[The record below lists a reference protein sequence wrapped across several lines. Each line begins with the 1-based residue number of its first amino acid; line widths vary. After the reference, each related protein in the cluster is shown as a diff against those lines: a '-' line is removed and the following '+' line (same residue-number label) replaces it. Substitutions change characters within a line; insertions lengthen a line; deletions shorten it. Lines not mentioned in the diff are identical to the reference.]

1 MKGKTRVM
9 NTIDSQVTTKR
20 IHVFKAG
27 DQTSAQG
34 VQRSFTPKELQEVV
48 DTYDPGVHEAPLVIG
63 HSGDN
68 DSVPAYGWIKK
79 FVRNGDNLY
88 ADVDFTDPAKEL
100 VKNKHY
106 RKVSISFYSPDSQI
120 NPHKGKWSARHLALL
135 GAAPPAVK
143 GLEPFTFSEQEG
155 VYDYAAD
162 TALDNIFDD
171 ELGPTM
177 IVEKSPLE
185 MLKEKLEQAQEGIS
199 TAVQDLQQSSDEQS
213 VSNVSEAASPGAAA
227 DTSDNPNQQFSEMD
241 KKKERP
247 GAKAAEST
255 QQTANLETK
264 MPEEPFAESGKIAR
278 KKVSGAH
285 GQSVQ
290 VVEEIHSET
299 EGEEVAEF
307 DEVSHKTVVNGKVK
321 FGKHHIDGDVD
332 ETGRADT
339 ARSKD
344 DSYADRQSVGK
355 DGPGAVGVDRDGI
368 AKSGAQEADR
378 IGSDAK
384 STKNGEQDADRDKA
398 GKDGHAVK
406 SEDGVGEDRWAGQ
419 EETGEKRAMENDQYA
434 KPGVGLDEVSK
445 PGISAG
451 TDPYGKDEGP
461 TKVPTISEESPD
473 NLEMAVDLESVEG
486 NKTVRVIRQ
495 TSGQKRAAVK
505 GGPIDHA
512 EGKKVKSQSGEFEE
526 DEDDKDPMTPTG
538 KGSTYVEGD
547 EDEEDGEDSEYA
559 ETQDFCGSGMSYG
572 GMGSAGQVPPM
583 GMGQQL
589 FEELQSLK
597 AENARLKREYEE
609 QQMSARRDKI
619 ARFVEN
625 LYAEGKM
632 TDGVMSQSSLQHYCE
647 GLEFGTLEFA
657 EGETPAT
664 KLLGLLDRLPNLVYF
679 GEVAVGAGA
688 NNLDDEDL
696 SPHELALKYVENGEC
711 SDYTEGLKKAMFGRT
726 K

>member
-1 MKGKTRVM
+1 M
-9 NTIDSQVTTKR
+9 NTINSQVTTKR
-20 IHVFKAG
+20 VHVFKAG

-34 VQRSFTPKELQEVV
+34 VSRSFSPKELQEVV

-79 FVRNGDNLY
+79 FVRDGDNLY

-106 RKVSISFYSPDSQI
+106 RKVSISFYSPESQI

-135 GAAPPAVK
+135 GASPPAVK
-143 GLEPFTFSEQEG
+143 GLEPFTFSEEEG
-155 VYDYAAD
+155 VLDFAAD
-162 TALDNIFDD
+162 VSIDGVFDD
-171 ELGPTM
+171 DLGPTL

-185 MLKEKLEQAQEGIS
+185 MLKEKLDQAREGIS
-199 TAVQDLQQSSDEQS
+199 TAVQDLQQSSDEQNEN
-213 VSNVSEAASPGAAA
+213 NVSEAASPGEAA

-255 QQTANLETK
+255 QQIANLETK

-278 KKVSGAH
+278 KKVAGAH

-290 VVEEIHSET
+290 VVEEIHSE
-299 EGEEVAEF
+299 GEDEVTEF
-307 DEVSHKTVVNGKVK
+307 DEVSHKTAANGKVK
-321 FGKHHIDGDVD
+321 FGTHHIDSDVD
-332 ETGRADT
+332 ETGRGDT

-344 DSYADRQSVGK
+344 DSYADRQSIGK
-355 DGPGAVGVDRDGI
+355 DGPGAVGVDREGV
-368 AKSGAQEADR
+368 AKSSAQESDR
-378 IGSDAK
+378 IGSDKK
-384 STKNGEQDADRDKA
+384 STKDGAQDADRDKA

-406 SEDGVGEDRWAGQ
+406 SADGVGEDRWAGQ

-434 KPGVGLDEVSK
+434 KPGVGLDEVAQ

-486 NKTVRVIRQ
+486 NKTVRVMRQ
-495 TSGQKRAAVK
+495 TSSQKRAAVK

-512 EGKKVKSQSGEFEE
+512 EGKKVKTQSGEVEE
-526 DEDDKDPMTPTG
+526 DEDEKDPMTMTG
-538 KGSTYVEGD
+538 KGSTYGEGD
-547 EDEEDGEDSEYA
+547 EDETDDDTEYSES
-559 ETQDFCGSGMSYG
+559 EDFCGTGMSYG
-572 GMGSAGQVPPM
+572 GMGSMNQAPPV

-589 FEELQSLK
+589 FEELQALK
-597 AENARLKREYEE
+597 AENARLKRDYEE
-609 QQMSARRDKI
+609 QQLSARRDKI

-632 TDGVMSQSSLQHYCE
+632 TDGIMPQSTLQNYCE

-657 EGETPAT
+657 EGETPAS

-696 SPHELALKYVENGEC
+696 SPHELALKYVENGDC
-711 SDYTEGLKKAMFGRT
+711 ADYTEGLKKAMFGRT

>member
-1 MKGKTRVM
+1 M
-9 NTIDSQVTTKR
+9 NTINSQVTTKR
-20 IHVFKAG
+20 VHVFKAG

-34 VQRSFTPKELQEVV
+34 VHRKFTPKELQEVV

-79 FVRNGDNLY
+79 FVRDGDNLY

-135 GAAPPAVK
+135 GASPPAVK
-143 GLEPFTFSEQEG
+143 GLEPFTFSEEEG
-155 VYDYAAD
+155 VLDFAAE
-162 TALDNIFDD
+162 TSLDAVFDD
-171 ELGPTM
+171 DLGPTM

-185 MLKEKLEQAQEGIS
+185 MLKEKLEEARAELS
-199 TAVQDLQQSSDEQS
+199 PAVEELQQSSDEQS
-213 VSNVSEAASPGAAA
+213 ENNVSEAASPGAAA
-227 DTSDNPNQQFSEMD
+227 DSSDNPNQQFSEMD
-241 KKKERP
+241 KKEKRP

-255 QQTANLETK
+255 QQTANLETQ

-278 KKVSGAH
+278 KKAAGAH

-290 VVEEIHSET
+290 VVEEIHKESDED
-299 EGEEVAEF
+299 ESQVAEF
-307 DEVSHKTVVNGKVK
+307 DEVSHKTVTNGKVK
-321 FGKHHIDGDVD
+321 FGTHHVD
-332 ETGRADT
+332 DSTDDTGRGDT

-344 DSYADRQSVGK
+344 DSYADRQAVGK
-355 DGPGAVGVDRDGI
+355 DGAGAVGVDREGV

-378 IGSDAK
+378 IGSDEK
-384 STKNGEQDADRDKA
+384 SVKSGEQDADRDKA

-406 SEDGVGEDRWAGQ
+406 SAEGVGEDRWAGQ
-419 EETGEKRAMENDQYA
+419 EETGGKRAMENDQYA
-434 KPGVGLDEVSK
+434 KPDVGLNDVSQ
-445 PGISAG
+445 PGVSSG
-451 TDPYGKDEGP
+451 TDPYGKDEGA

-486 NKTVRVIRQ
+486 NKTVRVMRQ
-495 TSGQKRAAVK
+495 TSGQKRAPVK
-505 GGPIDHA
+505 GGAIDHA
-512 EGKKVKSQSGEFEE
+512 EAKKIKTLSGEVDEE
-526 DEDDKDPMTPTG
+526 TDEKDPMTPTG
-538 KGSTYVEGD
+538 KGSTYAESK
-547 EDEEDGEDSEYA
+547 DEEEGEDAEFT
-559 ETQDFCGSGMSYG
+559 ETQDFCGPGMSYG
-572 GMGSAGQVPPM
+572 GMGSTNQAPPV

-589 FEELQSLK
+589 FEELQALK
-597 AENARLKREYEE
+597 AENARLKRDYQE
-609 QQMSARRDKI
+609 QQISARRDKI

-632 TDGVMSQSSLQHYCE
+632 TDGVMPQSALQHYCE

-664 KLLGLLDRLPNLVYF
+664 KLLDLLDKLPNLVYF

-711 SDYTEGLKKAMFGRT
+711 EDYTEGLKKAMFGRT

>member
-1 MKGKTRVM
+1 M
-9 NTIDSQVTTKR
+9 NTAHSQVTTKR
-20 IHVFKAG
+20 VHVFKAG
-27 DQTSAQG
+27 EQTSAQG
-34 VQRSFTPKELQEVV
+34 VQRKFTPKELQEVV

-79 FVRNGDNLY
+79 FVRDGDNLY
-88 ADVDFTDPAKEL
+88 ADVDFTDPAKDL

-135 GAAPPAVK
+135 GASPPAVK
-143 GLEPFTFSEQEG
+143 GLEPFTFSEVEG
-155 VYDYAAD
+155 VLDFAAE
-162 TALDNIFDD
+162 TSLDSVFDD
-171 ELGPTM
+171 DLGPTL

-185 MLKEKLEQAQEGIS
+185 MLREKLEQAREEVS
-199 TAVQDLQQSSDEQS
+199 TAVQDLQQSSEEQGQT
-213 VSNVSEAASPGAAA
+213 NVPEAASQDAAA
-227 DTSDNPNQQFSEMD
+227 ETSDSPNQQFSEMD
-241 KKKERP
+241 KKKERA

-264 MPEEPFAESGKIAR
+264 MPEEPFAEDGKITR
-278 KKVSGAH
+278 KKAAGAH

-290 VVEEIHSET
+290 VVEEIH
-299 EGEEVAEF
+299 AEASDF

-321 FGKHHIDGDVD
+321 FGTHHVDDGVD
-332 ETGRADT
+332 ETGRGDT

-355 DGPGAVGVDRDGI
+355 DGAGAVGVDREGV
-368 AKSGAQEADR
+368 AKSGAQENDR
-378 IGSDAK
+378 LTSDKK
-384 STKNGEQDADRDKA
+384 STKNGEQDADRDNA
-398 GKDGHAVK
+398 GIDGHAVK
-406 SEDGVGEDRWAGQ
+406 SEEGVGEDRWAGQ

-434 KPGVGLDEVSK
+434 KPGTGLDEVLQPS
-445 PGISAG
+445 ISSG
-451 TDPYGKDEGP
+451 TDPHGKTKGS
-461 TKVPTISEESPD
+461 TKVSALSEESPD

-486 NKTVRVIRQ
+486 NDKVRVLRQ
-495 TSGQKRAAVK
+495 TSSQKRAALK

-512 EGKKVKSQSGEFEE
+512 EGKKIKSESGEVEE

-538 KGSTYVEGD
+538 KGSTYAEND
-547 EDEEDGEDSEYA
+547 DDDDDDSEFS
-559 ETQDFCGSGMSYG
+559 ETQDFCGPGMSYG
-572 GMGSAGQVPPM
+572 GMGSTNQVPPI

-589 FEELQSLK
+589 FEELQALK
-597 AENARLKREYEE
+597 AENARLKRDYEE
-609 QQMSARRDKI
+609 QQTRARRDKI

-625 LYAEGKM
+625 LYTEGKM
-632 TDGVMSQSSLQHYCE
+632 TDGVMPQSDLQSYCE

-657 EGETPAT
+657 EGETPAS

-711 SDYTEGLKKAMFGRT
+711 SDYTDGLKKAMFGRI